1 MTVAL
6 YALIPAA
13 ALLLGGAAAGLR
25 PPGPRTRSAILH
37 FAGGL
42 IFAVVGVELLPD
54 LLHEDRPLAVVAGF
68 AAGIALMLGVR
79 WLTRRRS
86 EPAAGTSWGILMGVG
101 VDLAI
106 DGLLLGIGFAAAA
119 AIGTMLTVA
128 LAAELF
134 ALGVTTAVA
143 MRRGRAPGALA
154 ALAALFWV
162 CAVGGAGT
170 LGGLAPAPL
179 SAVLAFGVAALL
191 FLVTEELLVEAHE
204 TEETPLLTAV
214 FFAGFLLFLLLGMGR
229 HGR

>member
-6 YALIPAA
+6 YALVPAA
-13 ALLLGGAAAGLR
+13 ALLLGGAAARLHA
-25 PPGPRTRSAILH
+25 PGPRTRSAILH

-54 LLHEDRPLAVVAGF
+54 LLRQDRPVAVVAGF
-68 AAGIALMLGVR
+68 AVGISLMLGVR
-79 WLTRRRS
+79 GLTRRHAA
-86 EPAAGTSWGILMGVG
+86 AAGTSWGILMGVG

-106 DGLLLGIGFAAAA
+106 DGLLLGIAFAAATTV
-119 AIGTMLTVA
+119 GTMLTAA

-143 MRRGRAPGALA
+143 VRGGSAMGALA
-154 ALAALFWV
+154 ALAALFWLS
-162 CAVGGAGT
+162 AVGGAGA
-170 LGGLAPAPL
+170 LGGLAAGPL
-179 SAVLAFGVAALL
+179 SAVLAFGVSALL

-214 FFAGFLLFLLLGMGR
+214 FFTGFLLFLLLGMAGR
-229 HGR
+229 GR